1 MISFKK
7 IQIFLLLLLFT
18 SCGYKISNLNND
30 FKITE
35 VNTSGDKRVNF
46 KLKTIILNSSRN
58 DNQNLFEIALDT
70 NKTKDIAEKN
80 NKNQITKYRINI
92 ATNVKYTSLDKNIT
106 GSFKINKSST
116 YQVLSQYSETLSSE
130 KKTTDNLIISLA
142 EEINFK
148 LSQELND
155 F

>member
-80 NKNQITKYRINI
+80 NKNQIPK
-92 ATNVKYTSLDKNIT
+92 
-106 GSFKINKSST
+106 
-116 YQVLSQYSETLSSE
+116 
-130 KKTTDNLIISLA
+130 
-142 EEINFK
+142 
-148 LSQELND
+148 
-155 F
+155 